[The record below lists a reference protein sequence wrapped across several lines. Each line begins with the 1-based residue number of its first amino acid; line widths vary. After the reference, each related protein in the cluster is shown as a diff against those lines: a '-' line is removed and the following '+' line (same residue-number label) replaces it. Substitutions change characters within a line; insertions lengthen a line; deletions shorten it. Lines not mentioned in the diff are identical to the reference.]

1 MDPTRD
7 PTAEP
12 WGGHT
17 QWQPC
22 LGLSTRGRSAL
33 PKQLPAHGD
42 AAVIWGE
49 CSWGLWARLSAGRQV
64 VEMANGVLFCCVLS
78 LFFFLSFFPIPK
90 QPSCVFGS
98 PVNHSSSSGKGG
110 KKHMIQARKHAG
122 RWGELA
128 EDSRAEPCAGTGAA
142 TSCRPPPCPGCSGAG
157 TAPGRPGMGGRGA
170 AIPCCYGATGLEVP
184 GGADVRPGSPTLVP
198 SHFRLVEAG
207 R

>member
-1 MDPTRD
+1 MRRSSGGSAVGGSGPGSLREGRWWKWPT
-7 PTAEP
+7 E
-12 WGGHT
+12 
-17 QWQPC
+17 C
-22 LGLSTRGRSAL
+22 FSAVFY
-33 PKQLPAHGD
+33 P
-42 AAVIWGE
+42 
-49 CSWGLWARLSAGRQV
+49 
-64 VEMANGVLFCCVLS
+64 F
-78 LFFFLSFFPIPK
+78 FFFLSFFPIPK